1 MRQEWFYGCL
11 QHGGCVRVTDIVLF
25 LEVLYEKMPRNHN
38 RKRLIPKNIH
48 SSDPSDMK
56 GSGTIRYF
64 FSLLFGERFFAGFFI
79 FSIITAP
86 LLVHA
91 GIFSFLG
98 KLFVSEEYIQAV
110 TEMGVQNVPLLASNY
125 VADPKAGQGGG
136 DITVVGG
143 SALVSVAGP
152 LGSLADVENELNR
165 STTISIYV
173 VREDD
178 TLSDIAKMFDVTVN
192 TIIWANDI
200 KRGNVIQPGQ
210 TLLILPVS
218 GVQYV
223 VKKGDTIAS
232 IAKKYKGDADEILAY
247 NDLASSG
254 LAVGQT
260 LLIPNGEIDA
270 PVTTSSGR
278 VVRGGGP
285 AYAGYYLRPIV
296 GGRKSQG
303 LHGYNG
309 VDLASSCGGAVM
321 ASANGNVMVARPY
334 GWNGGYGQYVVIS
347 HNNGTQTL
355 YAHLNTITV
364 GAGWSV
370 VQGQVIGY
378 IGSTGLSTG
387 CHVHFE
393 VRGAANPF

>member
-1 MRQEWFYGCL
+1 MVLWLLAVWGLRAFHGC
-11 QHGGCVRVTDIVLF
+11 CAVLGVF
-25 LEVLYEKMPRNHN
+25 CEGVPRDHN
-38 RKRLIPKNIH
+38 RKRLISKNIH
-48 SSDPSDMK
+48 SSNPSGAKDPS
-56 GSGTIRYF
+56 TIRYF

-79 FSIITAP
+79 FAILTAP

-110 TEMGVQNVPLLASNY
+110 AEMGVQNIPLLASNY

-136 DITVVGG
+136 DITIVGG
-143 SALVSVAGP
+143 SALLSVAGP
-152 LGSLADVENELNR
+152 IGSLADVENELNR

-173 VREDD
+173 VRGGD

-247 NDLASSG
+247 NDLSSSAD

-270 PVTTSSGR
+270 PAVSSSGR

-285 AYAGYYLRPIV
+285 TYAGYYLRPIV

-309 VDLASSCGGAVM
+309 IDLASSCGGAVM
-321 ASANGNVMVARPY
+321 ASANGNIMVARPY

>member
-1 MRQEWFYGCL
+1 MGKC
-11 QHGGCVRVTDIVLF
+11 
-25 LEVLYEKMPRNHN
+25 PRDFN
-38 RKRLIPKNIH
+38 RKRLISNNIY
-48 SSDPSDMK
+48 SRDPSEK
-56 GSGTIRYF
+56 RGSGTRHRF
-64 FSLLFGERFFAGFFI
+64 FSFVFRERFFAGFFI

-86 LLVHA
+86 LFVHA

-98 KLFVSEEYIQAV
+98 KLFISEEHIQAV
-110 TEMGVQNVPLLASNY
+110 TEMGVRNIPLLASNY

-143 SALVSVAGP
+143 SALLSVVGP

-173 VREDD
+173 VRDGD

-247 NDLASSG
+247 NDLASFAD

-270 PVTTSSGR
+270 PAVSSSGR

-285 AYAGYYLRPIV
+285 TYAGYYLRPIV

-309 VDLASSCGGAVM
+309 VDLASSCGEPVM
-321 ASANGNVMVARPY
+321 ASANGSVMVARPY
-334 GWNGGYGQYVVIS
+334 GWNGGYGEYVVIS
-347 HNNGTQTL
+347 HTNGTQTL

-364 GAGWSV
+364 GAGWFV